1 MGDNLYWLWM
11 SLKLGPANDNFVN
24 LMSKV
29 DSPYD
34 LYRMDADGVVF
45 HDPSLNDATRLAMG
59 TEATL
64 ECNKPGSLTFTLPP
78 GNVMYKTLRKRKSVV
93 TLYHGSEIIFR
104 GRVLDTVID
113 LQSLCEV
120 YCEGELA
127 LLHDSLQPPIE
138 YKGSAA
144 GYFMQMVANHNATMD
159 ADKQFAVGEV
169 SAVNGDHEVDVETD
183 EYRETLEE
191 MRSLLVDE
199 FGGYLRVRYSG
210 GVRYL
215 DYIKDYTGSSGQK
228 IQFGVNLV
236 DIQKRNDTV
245 NLCTVLVPMGKEG
258 LTIESVNGGLD
269 YLEDAE
275 ARALRGYV
283 SRPVF
288 WDDVTEPANLLR
300 KAREWL
306 AEHRNVI
313 TTLTLTAVD
322 LALLNRTGQS
332 GTVDSFRVGDTIRV
346 RSKPH
351 AVDEDFR
358 LTEYTEDWLT
368 PDASTITLGKSKS
381 SLTSADVAGDNHSLN
396 EIQKTTHQI
405 KSDYTVNLANA
416 VAETERKLRSLIEQ
430 TSEAIRLEVSQ
441 EYTTNDKLTAAVS
454 SSMEQLADS
463 FTFQFTELQAVV
475 DENGAIVENRFT
487 ELYSYIRMAGGVL
500 TFGSNENGITLSLE
514 NDLIVFRKNGAEFGW
529 WDGVDFHTGNIVVEV
544 NERAQ
549 FGNFAAIP
557 RSNGSLSWLKV
568 RG

>member
-1 MGDNLYWLWM
+1 MIQIYVDNALIYDSRLRLPGKDH
-11 SLKLGPANDNFVN
+11 SLLGLTTTTAENKGGTANII
-24 LMSKV
+24 M
-29 DSPYD
+29 
-34 LYRMDADGVVF
+34 
-45 HDPSLNDATRLAMG
+45 
-59 TEATL
+59 
-64 ECNKPGSLTFTLPP
+64 PP
-78 GNVMYKTLRKRKSVV
+78 GHPAYSQLVAHKSIVGMYRDGKLR
-93 TLYHGSEIIFR
+93 FR
-104 GRVLDTVID
+104 GRALYPMDDYYNRRTWLV
-113 LQSLCEV
+113 
-120 YCEGELA
+120 EGELCLFQDSTHRPYLYQDTPA
-127 LLHDSLQPPIE
+127 AIFTAIVGDHNAQMAGDPSKQFRVGEITVTDANDYVRLESESAEQSLAVLNKLVSRCGGSIVFTTAADGARLINWYADPGFRSSQTIEFGENLLDFARDGANTDLATVIIP
-138 YKGSAA
+138 YGSADLE
-144 GYFMQMVANHNATMD
+144 T
-159 ADKQFAVGEV
+159 GE
-169 SAVNGDHEVDVETD
+169 
-183 EYRETLEE
+183 
-191 MRSLLVDE
+191 
-199 FGGYLRVRYSG
+199 RV
-210 GVRYL
+210 
-215 DYIKDYTGSSGQK
+215 
-228 IQFGVNLV
+228 
-236 DIQKRNDTV
+236 
-245 NLCTVLVPMGKEG
+245 
-258 LTIESVNGGLD
+258 TIESVNGGLD

-332 GTVDSFRVGDTIRV
+332 GTIDSFRVGDTIRV

-416 VAETERKLRSLIEQ
+416 VAETERKLQSLIEQ